1 MNQKR
6 FISPAFTGCN
16 QCIVLCSDNHF
27 MPATSV
33 AIQSILENANPSN
46 QYDIIVLHSKITP
59 FVENTV
65 KAMCDGSANV
75 SIRFFDISFI
85 LEGSDFFVENR
96 KAITQEAYYRLFIPW
111 LLSEEYK
118 SALYMDGDMIV
129 RKDIMPIFAHI
140 QAGKLISAVR
150 DYWGICNCYMPNET
164 LKPYRE
170 SIGLDHIDD
179 YVISATLL
187 FNLDLFRETYTLE
200 DVLGLAAARQWD
212 QHDQDVLNI
221 LCKDSIHFLSVDW
234 GWMSDYGN
242 NHYLPD
248 RLQNEINEAVD
259 PVIVHFGGGR
269 KPWKKTYGAYDM
281 DFWRY
286 ADHTPYMS
294 CLLNMV
300 SSQEYQFFI
309 VNALTQHNIPVYK
322 SEWNT
327 NYHYKGVYLGSDSQ
341 GDTVIRAIKI
351 EKNVLR
357 LEGMV
362 AFYGASSDAN
372 IQVFCEVNGC
382 IVAVDSQ
389 TPENEYRKGSN
400 AIRSRA
406 EAFRLEYALDAGTTE
421 YRIKIV
427 CRIGDLVV
435 TKEKVRFSM
444 LSPLNDQFKNIY
456 YASNGYCVTPEADG
470 LLIRRINLGGR
481 MKKELAFCLELWK
494 TGKTDRRKAIIVRQ
508 IAHILK
514 ILRRKPIW
522 LISDRVSK
530 ADDNGEAFFQYMN
543 EKHSKDVDLYFVIN
557 DHSADRER
565 IRRYGK
571 TIAPRSFLHKI
582 LILIAEYSISSQTD
596 TVFRNPYHYY
606 RPYQD
611 LLSNVKCVFLQHGVI
626 SADLSGWLAR
636 RRQGFSGFITSA
648 EKEYKLIMEGQYNYT
663 QKELWLTGL
672 PRFDTLEDRREK
684 IVTFLPTWRRYL
696 AIGQDPN
703 TGFWLLKKEFASSR
717 YAEFYRS
724 LLSDERLV
732 HRANELGYRLQIKVH
747 PSFNSL
753 AEEFGF
759 AENVLILPDDVSYKD
774 IYAKSSL
781 LVTDFSSAIYDF
793 AYLHKPIVYCQF
805 DSDDYFS
812 GMHMGLKA
820 NWDFEQDGFG
830 EVEYDVDG
838 SVNRIIEYME
848 NGCELKEKYRKRI
861 DSFFAYND
869 RNNCER
875 VYEKI
880 LDSRIESK

>member
-1 MNQKR
+1 MSQKR
-6 FISPAFTGCN
+6 LIRPAFTGCN
-16 QCIVLCSDNHF
+16 QCIVLCSDNNF

-33 AIQSILENANPSN
+33 AIQSIIENANPSN
-46 QYDIIVLHSKITP
+46 QYDIIVLHSNITP

-85 LEGSDFFVENR
+85 LGGSHFFVENR
-96 KAITQEAYYRLFIPW
+96 KTITQESYYRLFIPW

-140 QAGKLISAVR
+140 QEGKLISAVR
-150 DYWGICNCYMPNET
+150 DYWGICYCYIPHDT
-164 LKPYRE
+164 RKAYRE

-179 YVISATLL
+179 YVISATVL
-187 FNLDLFRETYTLE
+187 FNLALFRKIYTLE
-200 DVLGLAAARQWD
+200 DVLSLATARQWR

-221 LCKDSIHFLSVDW
+221 LCKDSVHFLSADW
-234 GWMSDYGN
+234 GWMRDYGK

-248 RLQNEINEAVD
+248 RLLNELNEVVD
-259 PVIVHFGGGR
+259 PVIVHFGGR
-269 KPWKKTYGAYDM
+269 KKPWTAVYCDYDM

-294 CLLNMV
+294 CLLNKV
-300 SSQEYQFFI
+300 SSQEYKFFI

-351 EKNVLR
+351 VKNVLR

-362 AFYGASSDAN
+362 AFYGVSSDAN

-382 IVAVDSQ
+382 MVAVDSQ

-400 AIRSRA
+400 ALRYRA
-406 EAFRLEYALDAGTTE
+406 EAFCIEYALDAGTTE
-421 YRIKIV
+421 YRIQIV
-427 CRIGDLVV
+427 CKIGDLVV
-435 TKEKVRFSM
+435 KREKIQFSK
-444 LSPLNDQFKNIY
+444 LSPLNDRFKNIY

-470 LLIRRINLGGR
+470 LYIQRINLTRR

-494 TGKTDRRKAIIVRQ
+494 TGEKADRKAIIIRQ

-543 EKHSKDVDLYFVIN
+543 EKHRKEVDLYFIIHN
-557 DHSADRER
+557 DSADRER

-571 TIAPRSFLHKI
+571 TIAPRSFQHRI

-611 LLSNVKCVFLQHGVI
+611 LLSNVKRVFLQHGVT
-626 SADLSGWLAR
+626 SSDLSGWLAR
-636 RRQGFSGFITSA
+636 RKQGFSGFITSA
-648 EKEYKLIMEGQYNYT
+648 EKEYKLIAEGQYNYT
-663 QKELWLTGL
+663 QKELWLTGM
-672 PRFDTLEDRREK
+672 PRFDALEDRREK
-684 IVTFLPTWRRYL
+684 IITFIPTWRRYL

-703 TGFWLLKKEFASSR
+703 TGFWNPKKGFASSR

-732 HRANELGYRLQIKVH
+732 HRANELGYRLQFKIH
-747 PSFNSL
+747 PSFYSL
-753 AEEFGF
+753 AKEFGF

-781 LVTDFSSAIYDF
+781 LVTDYSSSIYDF
-793 AYLHKPIVYCQF
+793 AYLRKPIVYCQF
-805 DSDDYFS
+805 DYDEFFS
-812 GMHMGLKA
+812 GMHMGLKG
-820 NWDFEQDGFG
+820 NWNYEQDGFG
-830 EVEYDVDG
+830 EVEYDLDG
-838 SVNRIIEYME
+838 TVNRIIEYME
-848 NGCELKEKYRKRI
+848 NGCELKEKYRERI
-861 DSFFAYND
+861 DSFFKFND
-869 RNNCER
+869 HNHCQR

-880 LDSRIESK
+880 LENRIESK

>member
-1 MNQKR
+1 MNQKQSIR
-6 FISPAFTGCN
+6 PAFPGCK
-16 QCIVLCSDNHF
+16 QCIVLCSDNDF

-33 AIQSILENANPSN
+33 AIQSILEHANRES
-46 QYDIIVLHSKITP
+46 QYDIIILHSRITP
-59 FVENTV
+59 FVEHTV
-65 KAMCDGSANV
+65 KAMGDVAENV

-85 LEGSDFFVENR
+85 LEGSVFFVENR
-96 KAITQEAYYRLFIPW
+96 KTITQETYYRLFIPW

-129 RKDIMPIFAHI
+129 RKDIMPVFAHI
-140 QAGKLISAVR
+140 QEGKLISAVR
-150 DYWGICNCYMPNET
+150 DYWGICNCYMPNDP
-164 LKPYRE
+164 LKAYRE
-170 SIGLDHIDD
+170 SIGLDQIDD
-179 YVISATLL
+179 YVISATIL
-187 FNLDLFRETYTLE
+187 FNLALFRETYTLE
-200 DVLGLAAARQWD
+200 DVLALATARQWR
-212 QHDQDVLNI
+212 QHDQDVVNI
-221 LCKDSIHFLSVDW
+221 LCKDSIHFLSADW
-234 GWMSDYGN
+234 GWMRDYGN

-248 RLQNEINEAVD
+248 RLLNELNEVVD
-259 PVIVHFGGGR
+259 PVIVHFGGGK
-269 KPWKKTYGAYDM
+269 KPWKAVYLDYDM

-294 CLLNMV
+294 CLLNKV
-300 SSQEYQFFI
+300 SSQEYKFFI

-341 GDTVIRAIKI
+341 GVTIIRAIRI
-351 EKNVLR
+351 VKNVLR

-362 AFYGASSDAN
+362 AFFGASSDAN

-382 IVAVDSQ
+382 LVAVDSQ

-400 AIRSRA
+400 AIKYRA
-406 EAFRLEYALDAGTTE
+406 EAFCIEYALDPGTTE

-435 TKEKVRFSM
+435 KKENIRFST
-444 LSPLNDQFKNIY
+444 LSPLNNRFKSIY

-470 LLIRRINLGGR
+470 LLIGRINLVER
-481 MKKELAFCLELWK
+481 MKKELVFCLELWK
-494 TGKTDRRKAIIVRQ
+494 TGNKANRKAIIVRQ

-543 EKHSKDVDLYFVIN
+543 EKHRKEVDLYFIIQN
-557 DHSADRER
+557 DSADRER

-596 TVFRNPYHYY
+596 TVFRNPYNHYY
-606 RPYQD
+606 PYQD

-626 SADLSGWLAR
+626 STDLSGWLAR
-636 RRQGFSGFITSA
+636 RKQGFCGFITSA
-648 EKEYKLIMEGQYNYT
+648 EKEYKLIVDGQYNYT
-663 QKELWLTGL
+663 KKEVWLTGM
-672 PRFDTLEDRREK
+672 PRFDALEDRREK
-684 IVTFLPTWRRYL
+684 IITFLPTWRRYL
-696 AIGQDPN
+696 AIKQNPD
-703 TGFWLLKKEFASSR
+703 TGYWTLKKGFATSR

-732 HRANELGYRLQIKVH
+732 HRANELGYRFQFKVH

-753 AEEFGF
+753 TEEFGF
-759 AENVLILPDDVSYKD
+759 AENVLVLSDDVSYKD

-781 LVTDFSSAIYDF
+781 IVTDYSSSIYDF
-793 AYLHKPIVYCQF
+793 AYLRKPIVYCQF
-805 DSDDYFS
+805 DYDDFFG
-812 GMHMGLKA
+812 GMHMGLKG
-820 NWDFEQDGFG
+820 NSNYEQDGFG
-830 EVEYDVDG
+830 EVEYDLDG
-838 SVNRIIEYME
+838 TVNRIIEYME
-848 NGCELKEKYRKRI
+848 NGCELKEKYRKRM
-861 DSFFAYND
+861 DSFFKYND

>member
-6 FISPAFTGCN
+6 LIRPAFTGCN
-16 QCIVLCSDNHF
+16 HCIVLCSDNHF
-27 MPATSV
+27 MPAASV
-33 AIQSILENANPSN
+33 AIQSILEHADPEN
-46 QYDIIVLHSKITP
+46 QYDIIILHSRITP

-65 KAMCDGSANV
+65 KAMGDAAANV

-85 LEGSDFFVENR
+85 LEGLDFFVENR
-96 KAITQEAYYRLFIPW
+96 NTITQETYYRLFIPW

-129 RKDIMPIFAHI
+129 RKDIMPVFE
-140 QAGKLISAVR
+140 QLQEGKLISAVR
-150 DYWGICNCYMPNET
+150 DYWGICNCYMPNDPR
-164 LKPYRE
+164 KAYRE

-179 YVISATLL
+179 YVIGATIL
-187 FNLDLFRETYTLE
+187 FHLALFRETYTLE
-200 DVLGLAAARQWD
+200 AVLALAAARQWR
-212 QHDQDVLNI
+212 QHDQDVINI
-221 LCKDSIHFLSVDW
+221 LCKDAIHFLSVDW

-259 PVIVHFGGGR
+259 PVIIHFGGDR
-269 KPWKKTYGAYDM
+269 KPWKKPYGAYDM

-294 CLLNMV
+294 CLLNKV
-300 SSQEYQFFI
+300 ASQEYKFFI

-322 SEWNT
+322 SESNT
-327 NYHYKGVYLGSDSQ
+327 NYHYKGVYLGSASQ
-341 GDTVIRAIKI
+341 GDTIIRAIRI
-351 EKNVLR
+351 AKNVLR

-362 AFYGASSDAN
+362 AFYGASSDVN

-382 IVAVDSQ
+382 LVAVDSQ

-400 AIRSRA
+400 AIIYRA
-406 EAFRLEYALDAGTTE
+406 EAFCIEYPLDAETAE
-421 YRIKIV
+421 YRIKLV

-435 TKEKVRFSM
+435 RKEKIRFSR
-444 LSPLNDQFKNIY
+444 LSPLNDRFKNIY
-456 YASNGYCVTPEADG
+456 YAANGYCVTPEADG
-470 LLIRRINLGGR
+470 LLIGRINLAGR
-481 MKKELAFCLELWK
+481 MKKELVFCLELWK
-494 TGKTDRRKAIIVRQ
+494 TGNASNRKAVIVRQ

-514 ILRRKPIW
+514 LLRRKPIW

-543 EKHSKDVDLYFVIN
+543 QMHSKEVALYFIIHK
-557 DHSADRER
+557 DSADRER

-571 TIAPRSFLHKI
+571 VIAPRSFQHKI

-596 TVFRNPYHYY
+596 TVFRNPYNYY

-636 RRQGFSGFITSA
+636 RKQGFCGFITSA
-648 EKEYKLIMEGQYNYT
+648 EKEYKLIAQGQYNYT
-663 QKELWLTGL
+663 QKELWLTGM
-672 PRFDTLEDRREK
+672 PRFDVLEDRREK
-684 IVTFLPTWRRYL
+684 IITFLPTWRRYL

-703 TGFWLLKKEFASSR
+703 TGFWNLKKGFADSR
-717 YAEFYRS
+717 YAAFYRS
-724 LLSDERLV
+724 LLSDQRLV
-732 HRANELGYRLQIKVH
+732 HRAKELGYRFQFKIH
-747 PSFNSL
+747 PSFYSH

-781 LVTDFSSAIYDF
+781 LVTDYSSSIYDF
-793 AYLHKPIVYCQF
+793 AYLRKPIVYCQF
-805 DSDDYFS
+805 DCDDFFS
-812 GMHMGLKA
+812 GKHMRLKG
-820 NWDFEQDGFG
+820 NWDYEQDGFG
-830 EVEYDVDG
+830 EVEYDLDG
-838 SVNRIIEYME
+838 TVNRIIEYME
-848 NGCELKEKYRKRI
+848 NGCQLKEKYRKRI
-861 DSFFAYND
+861 DSFFKFHD

-880 LDSRIESK
+880 LESRIESK